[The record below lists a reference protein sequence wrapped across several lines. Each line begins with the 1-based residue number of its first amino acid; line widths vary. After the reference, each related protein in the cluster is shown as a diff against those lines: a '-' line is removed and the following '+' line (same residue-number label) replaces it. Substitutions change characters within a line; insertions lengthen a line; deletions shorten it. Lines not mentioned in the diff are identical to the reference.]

1 MSQLIPIGTK
11 ITFPLLRDYV
21 ITHKVNEGDI
31 IILNPKD
38 FEEIVHEIKTTGDG
52 TPDIPLTV
60 LGVHINQDHDLNV
73 PVGTMQIVN
82 AEKPF

>member
-1 MSQLIPIGTK
+1 MSEYISIGTK

-31 IILNPKD
+31 IVLNPKD

-52 TPDIPLTV
+52 MPDIPLQV
-60 LGVHINQDHDLNV
+60 LGVNINRDQNLNV
-73 PVGTMQIVN
+73 PVGKIQVVN